1 MRECQ
6 MPEKKDHGDEA
17 EKETLKN
24 AYMAGRD
31 LLRRSGI
38 PEPDLDAWYLLEY
51 VTGVS
56 RASYHGNPQRE
67 VTEQQRTQYEAC
79 LRKRSSRIPL
89 QHITGEQEFMGLT
102 FCVNEHVLIP
112 RQDTETLA
120 ELALDILERGEIPE
134 EAGRGQARILDM
146 CTGSGCILLSVLH
159 FAARSL
165 ESTGAALSGTGADLS
180 EEALAVAAQNAERL
194 GIRAEFIRGDL
205 FENISGRYGMILSN
219 PPYIRSAEI
228 ETLQEEVRL
237 HDPREALDGRE
248 DGLYFYR
255 RIVDEARKYLLPGG
269 YLIFEI
275 GYDQAEDVTGLMR
288 RAGYAG
294 IQVKKDLAGLD
305 RVVYGRYS

>member
-6 MPEKKDHGDEA
+6 MPAKKDHGDEA

-56 RASYHGNPQRE
+56 RASYYGNPQRE
-67 VTEQQRTQYEAC
+67 MTEQQRTQYEAC

-89 QHITGEQEFMGLT
+89 QHITGEQEFMGMT

-165 ESTGAALSGTGADLS
+165 ESTGADLS

-205 FENISGRYGMILSN
+205 FENISGRYGMIISN

-255 RIVDEARKYLLPGG
+255 RIVSEAREHLEPGG
-269 YLIFEI
+269 VLAFEI
-275 GYDQAEDVTGLMR
+275 GYDQAEAVSSLLEQ
-288 RAGYAG
+288 AGYT
-294 IQVKKDLAGLD
+294 QVSVKKDLAGLD
-305 RVVYGRYS
+305 RVVSGVYNNL